1 MRGKYFVILVFMGR
15 NTVKWLLET
24 WLELTQADS
33 KTFVSTNKEANKVI
47 MVQQQTN
54 AFSNYVTIT
63 EYGRGGHQAM
73 AATSEGLVS
82 CGAQFLLLMWTV
94 WRERNS
100 QDFKEKECPDLSF
113 FSLI

>member
-1 MRGKYFVILVFMGR
+1 MGR

-33 KTFVSTNKEANKVI
+33 KTFVSTNKEASKVI

-63 EYGRGGHQAM
+63 EYSRGGHQAM

>member
-1 MRGKYFVILVFMGR
+1 M
-15 NTVKWLLET
+15 KWLLET

-33 KTFVSTNKEANKVI
+33 KTFVSTDKEANKDI

-63 EYGRGGHQAM
+63 EYGGGGHQGM
-73 AATSEGLVS
+73 AAISVGLVS

-100 QDFKEKECPDLSF
+100 QDFKEKECSDLSF
-113 FSLI
+113 FFFSLI